1 MKISNRSNPYLDN
14 LMRSLSTERR
24 DVKELTS
31 YLQSVVR
38 RLYIEEGSQVDKAK
52 VDLIPRIFWLLM
64 ILFQNDLFLWEYDT
78 VLHSKEVTLAL

>member
-78 VLHSKEVTLAL
+78 VLHSKEVMLAL